1 MVCSVNGLVLI
12 CNSAL
17 LHSGMFAGTYT
28 ISLGGDVN
36 MERVFTVVNS
46 MVTVTAAATVT
57 ESDTA
62 TAGASSHFPK
72 ALLIE
77 ASTTTTTVTDTTIS
91 VSMTTLPSKVGRA
104 HTYTPYGLIILA

>member
-1 MVCSVNGLVLI
+1 M
-12 CNSAL
+12 CNSVL
-17 LHSGMFAGTYT
+17 LHSGMPAGTYT

-46 MVTVTAAATVT
+46 MVTVTSAATVT

-62 TAGASSHFPK
+62 TAGASTHFPK

-91 VSMTTLPSKVGRA
+91 VSLTTLPSKVGRT
-104 HTYTPYGLIILA
+104 HTYTPFGLIILA